1 MVLNLCQ
8 QELMMAVVRLDNGF
22 ECFGWVRSF
31 NDEVL
36 EIDRVDGDGMPDGTT
51 YLRMEDIKMVG
62 FNGLE
67 ENRRTKLFAS
77 WKR

>member
-1 MVLNLCQ
+1 
-8 QELMMAVVRLDNGF
+8 
-22 ECFGWVRSF
+22 VRSF